1 MIELND
7 FSKSYPGSSFSI
19 ENLSMKV
26 ETGSIT
32 GLLGVNG
39 SGKTTILKAICG
51 FHFPSGG
58 SISIDGINTEEF
70 PEKTM
75 ELVGYVPEIPQLPV
89 NMTVLDFLHFAGET
103 HGLNNSD
110 LSKAVKNVTKECSLE
125 KFLDKKIKTLSKGQQ
140 QRVSFAQAI
149 IHNPPNL
156 VLDEPVSGLDPAQ
169 IIQMRDLITEL
180 SKTKAVLMS
189 THILQEV
196 YSLCSTIYVMNN
208 GKVAAYGSEEEIVS
222 STNTKNLEEA
232 FMKLSV
238 RDED

>member
-1 MIELND
+1 MIELIN
-7 FSKSYPGSSFSI
+7 FSKSYPKSSFSI
-19 ENLSMKV
+19 ENLSMNVKN
-26 ETGSIT
+26 GSIT

-58 SISIDGINTEEF
+58 TITIDGVNTEDF

-75 ELVGYVPEIPQLPV
+75 ELIGYVPEISQLPV
-89 NMTVLDFLHFAGET
+89 NMVVSDFLAYAGET
-103 HGLNNSD
+103 HGIQGDD
-110 LSKAVKNVTKECSLE
+110 LDKAIGLVTKECSLE
-125 KFLDKKIKTLSKGQQ
+125 NLLNKKIKTLSKGQQ

-169 IIQMRDLITEL
+169 IIQMRDLIKKL

-208 GKVAAYGSEEEIVS
+208 GKIVGQGSEEDIVK
-222 STNTKNLEEA
+222 STGADNLEQA
-232 FMKLSV
+232 FLKLSV
-238 RDED
+238 NY